1 MKEDPDEE
9 VIPKSPYISSE
20 CLKGYHGDCG
30 VAACQ
35 DDCHGNELDED
46 DDDDIEIF

>member
-1 MKEDPDEE
+1 MITD
-9 VIPKSPYISSE
+9 PYISSE

-35 DDCHGNELDED
+35 DECHGVND
-46 DDDDIEIF
+46 DDDEEDSMDDIF